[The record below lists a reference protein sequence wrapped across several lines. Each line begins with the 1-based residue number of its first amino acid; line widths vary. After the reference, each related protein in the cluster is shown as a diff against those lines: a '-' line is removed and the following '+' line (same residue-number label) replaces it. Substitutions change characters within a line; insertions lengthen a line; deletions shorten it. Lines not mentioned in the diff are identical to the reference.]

1 MLWHR
6 IRGLWNA
13 YHVLLA
19 VILTLVFWFYLAI
32 VFFVFRY
39 PDIQASQRFILYNL
53 AAVVGLTIA
62 AIRGRETAATML
74 AGGFVDGHALA
85 FKQTVYIGVTILV
98 VMLAAVDPP
107 GARLVKLA
115 LIAGFL
121 LSIYVVFLICH
132 LFLPR
137 KLADHLFAEGY
148 LQRTLIIGPVK
159 KAREISKWID
169 ETAVFGF
176 GVRGS
181 VIDDDE
187 DEDER
192 EEARVLHV
200 TRVSDV
206 LMLERIIK
214 HEGIKQILLLEL
226 PLDEEG
232 LDLVVGA
239 ANRAGVRLLVLNNL
253 PEIFKHDITFFKLH
267 ERDFIGLRPEPLED
281 PVNRFVK
288 RSIDLV
294 VSLLVVV
301 FVLPPLC
308 LVVKI
313 FQALQSPGPLFYR
326 QTRAGLAWRPFRI
339 FKFRT
344 MRVDKGD
351 ASKDQA
357 TAGDPRIYPMGRLL
371 RKTSLDEIPQIL
383 NVLSGAMSLVGPR
396 PHMIIHNRR
405 FGIIM
410 DQYHVRTFAKPGITG
425 LAQVSGFR
433 GEARNDE
440 DVADRAKLD
449 IKYIETWSLPLDLA
463 IIFKTFYQVV
473 KPPKTAY

>member
-13 YHVLLA
+13 YHALLA

-32 VFFVFRY
+32 VFFIFRY

-85 FKQTVYIGVTILV
+85 FKQTVYIGVTIVV

-107 GARLVKLA
+107 GDRLLKLA

-181 VIDDDE
+181 VLDDDE

-288 RSIDLV
+288 RSIDLG
-294 VSLLVVV
+294 VSLLVAV

-405 FGIIM
+405 FGDHHGSIPRA
-410 DQYHVRTFAKPGITG
+410 DLRQ
-425 LAQVSGFR
+425 
-433 GEARNDE
+433 ARNYRP
-440 DVADRAKLD
+440 RASERISGGSK
-449 IKYIETWSLPLDLA
+449 K
-463 IIFKTFYQVV
+463 
-473 KPPKTAY
+473 